1 MKKSF
6 FVLLLAAPA
15 GLFAQTAGS
24 YKITGRLKNI
34 QAGWV
39 YLMYVKNGQ
48 RALDSAQVNNGA
60 YLFAGKVTESL
71 PAILLDVSPA
81 GILPAA
87 NNEAQIYLTPE
98 SFTVT
103 HVDSFSHVQITGS
116 VANTE
121 FEKLQ
126 DVVKPYSEK
135 ETALLPRYRAAQA
148 VQNTADV
155 KAIMEQA
162 KSIDSAMKKA
172 YGLYAKDHPHSPV
185 AFYALEMYATDETD
199 PDTLQP
205 LFDGLDTVAKHSTA
219 GKTFQDRLTVRAK
232 TSIGKDAM
240 DFTQNDTL
248 GKPVTLSSFRG
259 KYILLDF
266 WASWCPSCM
275 ADVPRMKTLLGP
287 YHGRRLAVLSISTD
301 SNRESWQKAVARN
314 QMTWPQAL
322 DDDGR
327 YMEMFGIMTIPHFVL
342 LNADGLVLYE
352 GDSLDA
358 MAKPVADALD
368 EADRE
373 DSHTK
378 QQSAD

>member
-266 WASWCPSCM
+266 WASWC
-275 ADVPRMKTLLGP
+275 GP
-287 YHGRRLAVLSISTD
+287 CRAENPNVVTVYHKYHAKGFDILS
-301 SNRESWQKAVARN
+301 V
-314 QMTWPQAL
+314 
-322 DDDGR
+322 
-327 YMEMFGIMTIPHFVL
+327 
-342 LNADGLVLYE
+342 
-352 GDSLDA
+352 SLDKPGDR
-358 MAKPVADALD
+358 AKWLKAIHDDQLSWANVSDLQFWDNAAAKEYGIRSIPQNFLIDPQGKIIAKNLRGD
-368 EADRE
+368 ELEKELAEVYKD
-373 DSHTK
+373 
-378 QQSAD
+378 